1 MRNKVSASNVVQL
14 RHDVSATKQDV
25 VGRPASAKDVRRYFI
40 VTHGRSG
47 SSFLANILESC
58 GADFGP
64 DCAGDRDSEHD
75 HWESRRIERAVRCA
89 HNANHYFSPAM
100 AGSARI
106 AYRFWRS
113 RAKGFLGAGLRDAA
127 WSKNRWNAV
136 ILPLAELLGY
146 RPVVIV
152 SYRNPAEVALSDMRQ
167 LKNMPSAFMPSITK
181 TYLDARYAL
190 ERYGGVLVDHAD
202 LMDADKD
209 EWAIALEA
217 ATGLDAHAL
226 LAARDRKLNR
236 RHPSNEADGI
246 WLPSEL
252 RAVADQ
258 LLGLRNV
265 ALTGARFEREQ
276 R

>member
-1 MRNKVSASNVVQL
+1 MQTETSAGKIVRFPHFVSIQ
-14 RHDVSATKQDV
+14 KQKNPPLPVDQD
-25 VGRPASAKDVRRYFI
+25 SRRYFI

-47 SSFLANILESC
+47 SSFLADILETC
-58 GADFGP
+58 GANFGP
-64 DCAGDRDSEHD
+64 GCRADRDSERD
-75 HWESRRIERAVRCA
+75 HWENRRIDRAVRCA
-89 HNANHYFSPAM
+89 HNANLYFSPAM
-100 AGSARI
+100 AGSGRV
-106 AYRFWRS
+106 AYRYWRS
-113 RAKGFLGAGLRDAA
+113 RAKALLGSSLRQAV

-152 SYRNPAEVALSDMRQ
+152 SYRNPAEVTLSDIRQ

-181 TYLDARYAL
+181 TYLDALYAL
-190 ERYGGVLVDHAD
+190 ERYGGVLIDHAH
-202 LMDADKD
+202 LMDPDAD

-226 LAARDRKLNR
+226 LVARDRKLKP
-236 RHPSNEADGI
+236 RHPQNEAEGV

-252 RAVADQ
+252 KAVSDQ
-258 LLGLRNV
+258 LLRLRNV
-265 ALTGARFEREQ
+265 PLPGARYDREL